1 MTSLSHHHQAV
12 RPTVLVGVP
21 RVWEKFKEK
30 VEAQLS
36 QVTGFKEV
44 IMSKARS
51 VGRQTSINRQSGR
64 PTAWGYWLANTSV
77 TVFLTRWFF
86 LKLVK
91 LFFTKNVSESTQ

>member
-1 MTSLSHHHQAV
+1 MTSLSHHQAV

-30 VEAQLS
+30 VEVQLS
-36 QVTGFKEV
+36 QVTGLKEV

-51 VGRQTSINRQSGR
+51 VGRQTSINKQSGR
-64 PTAWGYWLANTSV
+64 PAAWGYWLANTSV
-77 TVFLTRWFF
+77 TVFLALCFF

-91 LFFTKNVSESTQ
+91 LFFRQNVSESTQ